1 MFLFVIFDSKDI
13 DFVTQFQQTF
23 IIFTDM
29 NEKEIFAI
37 GLMSGTSLDGI
48 DLVYIKF
55 LKNKHTSFEILHS
68 ETIAYAKE
76 WKELL
81 QQAISF
87 SSEELFNLDG
97 TYGKFLG
104 NIIQNFI
111 EKYKIKNI
119 DFIASHG
126 HTVLH
131 QPQKGITLQIGSGE
145 EIAKITKQ
153 KVVCDFRTQD
163 VALGGQGAP
172 LVPIG
177 DALLFPEYDFC
188 LNLGGFSNVSFR
200 KENERVAFDICP
212 VNIVLN
218 FYANKIGLEYD
229 ASGKIAS
236 EGKIN
241 EQLLEQLNAL
251 DFYKTAA
258 PKSLGLEWVQKEI
271 LPLIDA
277 YKITISSIL
286 STFVEHIAMQIASVI
301 KDSNSVLITGGGVF
315 NSFLMQRIEK
325 HSNVKIKQSSDA
337 LIHYKEA
344 LIFAFLGML
353 KIDNQINCLKSV
365 TGASKNHS
373 SGVIFLP

>member
-1 MFLFVIFDSKDI
+1 MFLFVIFDIKDI
-13 DFVTQFQQTF
+13 DFVTYFQQTF

-29 NEKEIFAI
+29 DEKEIFAI

-55 LKNKHTSFEILHS
+55 LKNKDISFEILHS

-76 WKELL
+76 WRALL

-87 SSEELFNLDG
+87 SSEELLALDC
-97 TYGKFLG
+97 TYGKLLG
-104 NIIQNFI
+104 NTLQHFI

-145 EIAKITKQ
+145 EVAKITKQ

-200 KENERVAFDICP
+200 KAEERVAFDICP

-236 EGKIN
+236 EGKMN
-241 EQLLEQLNAL
+241 KQLLEQLNAL
-251 DFYKTAA
+251 DFYKIAP

-277 YKITISSIL
+277 HKISISSIL
-286 STFVEHIAMQIASVI
+286 STFVEHIAIQIASI
-301 KDSNSVLITGGGVF
+301 ITDSSAVLITGGGVF

-325 HSNVKIKQSSDA
+325 HSNVKIKQASDA
-337 LIHYKEA
+337 LINYKEA

>member
-153 KVVCDFRTQD
+153 KVICDFRTQD

-251 DFYKTAA
+251 DFYKITP

-315 NSFLMQRIEK
+315 NSFLMERIEK
-325 HSNVKIKQSSDA
+325 HSNIKIKQSSDA
-337 LIHYKEA
+337 LINYKEA

>member
-153 KVVCDFRTQD
+153 KVICDFRTQD

-218 FYANKIGLEYD
+218 FYANKMGLEYD

-325 HSNVKIKQSSDA
+325 HSNAKIKQSSDA

-353 KIDNQINCLKSV
+353 KIDNRINCLKSV

>member
-1 MFLFVIFDSKDI
+1 
-13 DFVTQFQQTF
+13 
-23 IIFTDM
+23 M

-55 LKNKHTSFEILHS
+55 LKNKNISFEILHS

-76 WKELL
+76 WKEVL

-87 SSEELFNLDG
+87 SSEELFALDS
-97 TYGKFLG
+97 TYGKYLG

-131 QPQKGITLQIGSGE
+131 QPEKGITLQIGSGE

-163 VALGGQGAP
+163 VELGGQGAP
-172 LVPIG
+172 FVPIG

-200 KENERVAFDICP
+200 KEEQRVAFDICP

-236 EGKIN
+236 EGKRN

-251 DFYKTAA
+251 DFYKIAP

-286 STFVEHIAMQIASVI
+286 STFVEHIAIQIADII
-301 KDSNSVLITGGGVF
+301 KDSGSVLITGGGVF

-325 HSNVKIKQSSDA
+325 HSNVKIKQAPDA

-373 SGVIFLP
+373 SGLIFLP

>member
-1 MFLFVIFDSKDI
+1 MFLFVIFDFKDI
-13 DFVTQFQQTF
+13 DFVTYFQQTF

-29 NEKEIFAI
+29 YEKEIFAI

-55 LKNKHTSFEILHS
+55 LKNKHTSFDILHS

-76 WKELL
+76 WKEVL

-87 SSEELFNLDG
+87 SSEELFALDC
-97 TYGKFLG
+97 TYGKYLG
-104 NIIQNFI
+104 NTIQNFI

-131 QPQKGITLQIGSGE
+131 QPEKGITLQIGSGE

-163 VALGGQGAP
+163 VELGGQGAP

-200 KENERVAFDICP
+200 KEEERVAFDICP

-229 ASGKIAS
+229 ASGKVAS

-241 EQLLEQLNAL
+241 EQLLEQLNTL
-251 DFYKTAA
+251 EFYKITP

-286 STFVEHIAMQIASVI
+286 STFVEHIAIQIASII
-301 KDSNSVLITGGGVF
+301 KDSGSVLITGGGVF
-315 NSFLMQRIEK
+315 NSFLMHRIEK
-325 HSNVKIKQSSDA
+325 HSNIKIKQSSDA
-337 LIHYKEA
+337 LINYKEA

>member
-1 MFLFVIFDSKDI
+1 MFLFVIFDFKDI
-13 DFVTQFQQTF
+13 DFVTYFQQTF

-29 NEKEIFAI
+29 DEKEIFAI

-87 SSEELFNLDG
+87 SSEELLALDCN
-97 TYGKFLG
+97 YGKHLG
-104 NIIQNFI
+104 NVTQNFI

-163 VALGGQGAP
+163 VELGGQGAP

-200 KENERVAFDICP
+200 KEKERVAFDICP

-229 ASGKIAS
+229 ASGKTAS

-251 DFYKTAA
+251 DFYKITP

-271 LPLIDA
+271 LPLIGA
-277 YKITISSIL
+277 HKITISSIL
-286 STFVEHIAMQIASVI
+286 STFVEHIAIQVANII
-301 KDSNSVLITGGGVF
+301 KDSRSVLITGGGVF

-325 HSNVKIKQSSDA
+325 HSNIKIIQSSDA
-337 LIHYKEA
+337 LINYKEA

>member
-153 KVVCDFRTQD
+153 KVICDFRTQD

-325 HSNVKIKQSSDA
+325 HSNIKIKQSSDA
-337 LIHYKEA
+337 LINYKEA

>member
-1 MFLFVIFDSKDI
+1 MFLFVIFCAKDI

-76 WKELL
+76 WRELL

-251 DFYKTAA
+251 DFYKITP

>member
-1 MFLFVIFDSKDI
+1 MFLFVIIDFKDI

-81 QQAISF
+81 QQALSF

-104 NIIQNFI
+104 NIIQSFI

-119 DFIASHG
+119 NFIASHG

-200 KENERVAFDICP
+200 KENARVAFDICP

-218 FYANKIGLEYD
+218 FYANKMGLEYD

-277 YKITISSIL
+277 CKITISSIL
-286 STFVEHIAMQIASVI
+286 STFVEHIAMQIASII

-325 HSNVKIKQSSDA
+325 HSHIKIKQSSDA
-337 LIHYKEA
+337 LINYKEA

-365 TGASKNHS
+365 TGARKNHS

>member
-104 NIIQNFI
+104 NIIQSFI

-153 KVVCDFRTQD
+153 KVICDFRTQD

-337 LIHYKEA
+337 LINYKEA

>member
-1 MFLFVIFDSKDI
+1 
-13 DFVTQFQQTF
+13 
-23 IIFTDM
+23 M

-286 STFVEHIAMQIASVI
+286 STFVEHIAMQITSVI

-325 HSNVKIKQSSDA
+325 HSNAKIKQSSDA
-337 LIHYKEA
+337 LINYKEA

>member
-87 SSEELFNLDG
+87 SSEELFHLDG

-251 DFYKTAA
+251 DFYKITP

-315 NSFLMQRIEK
+315 NSFLMERIEK

>member
-153 KVVCDFRTQD
+153 KVICDFRTQD

-315 NSFLMQRIEK
+315 NSFLMERIEK
-325 HSNVKIKQSSDA
+325 HSNIKIKQSSDA
-337 LIHYKEA
+337 LINYKEA

>member
-251 DFYKTAA
+251 DFYKITP

-337 LIHYKEA
+337 LINYKEA

>member
-337 LIHYKEA
+337 LINYKEA

>member
-1 MFLFVIFDSKDI
+1 
-13 DFVTQFQQTF
+13 
-23 IIFTDM
+23 
-29 NEKEIFAI
+29 
-37 GLMSGTSLDGI
+37 
-48 DLVYIKF
+48 
-55 LKNKHTSFEILHS
+55 LHS

-76 WKELL
+76 WKEVL

-87 SSEELFNLDG
+87 SSEELFALDS
-97 TYGKFLG
+97 TYGKYLG

-131 QPQKGITLQIGSGE
+131 QPEKGITLQIGSGE

-163 VALGGQGAP
+163 VELGGQGAP

-200 KENERVAFDICP
+200 KEEQRVAFDICP

-236 EGKIN
+236 EGKRN

-251 DFYKTAA
+251 DFYKIAP

-286 STFVEHIAMQIASVI
+286 STFVEHIAIQIADII
-301 KDSNSVLITGGGVF
+301 KDSGSVLITGGGVF

-325 HSNVKIKQSSDA
+325 HSNVKIKQAPDA

-373 SGVIFLP
+373 SGLIFLP

>member
-153 KVVCDFRTQD
+153 KVICDFRTQD

-271 LPLIDA
+271 LPLLDA

-325 HSNVKIKQSSDA
+325 HSNIKIKQSSDA
-337 LIHYKEA
+337 LINYKEA

>member
-325 HSNVKIKQSSDA
+325 HSNIKIKQSSDA
-337 LIHYKEA
+337 LINYKEA

>member
-153 KVVCDFRTQD
+153 KVICDFRTQD

>member
-153 KVVCDFRTQD
+153 KVICDFRTQD

-200 KENERVAFDICP
+200 TENERVAFDICP

-325 HSNVKIKQSSDA
+325 HSNIKIKQSSDA
-337 LIHYKEA
+337 LINYKEA